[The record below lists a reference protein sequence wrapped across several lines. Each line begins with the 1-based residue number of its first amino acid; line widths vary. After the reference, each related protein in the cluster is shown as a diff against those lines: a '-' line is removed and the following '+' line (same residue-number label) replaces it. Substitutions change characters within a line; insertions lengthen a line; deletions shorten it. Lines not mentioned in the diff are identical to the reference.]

1 MPLPPGLDE
10 DSVGNPV
17 FSMRIS
23 PEEKETFRKAAERED
38 KKLGTWLK
46 MLARLRVAQQSKES
60 FLRRRLEEIE
70 RREAELDAKESQ
82 SKQMPNASG
91 E

>member
-17 FSMRIS
+17 FSMRMS

-38 KKLGTWLK
+38 KKLATWLK

-60 FLRRRLEEIE
+60 FLRRRLEDIE

-82 SKQMPNASG
+82 SK
-91 E
+91 